1 MNVSNCQPLTSGEHR
16 ILLLSK
22 LQREREWAKFV
33 NFVWCKICE
42 KHENRVLD
50 HNVCGPTED
59 AAEIFVTGTSA
70 VTEFN
75 ISMSFFMRLCVF
87 LLVQ

>member
-22 LQREREWAKFV
+22 LQREWAKFV
-33 NFVWCKICE
+33 NFVWCKIYE

-50 HNVCGPTED
+50 HNVCSPTED
-59 AAEIFVTGTSA
+59 AAEIFVTGTCA

-75 ISMSFFMRLCVF
+75 ISTSFFMRLCDF
-87 LLVQ
+87 FLVQ